1 MTPIA
6 IAASLPVLL
15 VFCCL
20 VLEQRDGCLPC
31 THVCVRHGKQDHGM
45 HMVMI
50 DARAAFG
57 GFDQDGSS
65 SGLMSHSLCQQE
77 LKRKAEETEGWADDV
92 AIYLRILVNTNS
104 FKALCALLVWIAVG
118 VAWGMLSSQRMSF
131 LTALYF
137 SVSSIST
144 AGNEPILSLGSD
156 TPIGAQVKLLEVD
169 QRVWAFA
176 GIFVL
181 LGFPLYAWALSALAS
196 GYVEAVTAVDR
207 NTVLN
212 QQISE
217 EEFHLMDNLGYLNAE
232 GGGDGQIDMF
242 EFVECQ
248 LLRLNM
254 VSVSQLFEIKKR
266 FIELDLDGGGSIDRD
281 ELMAHDEAGI
291 AHKPEPKIQ
300 ASHAPLLENAT
311 AALAPRR
318 FLNVS
323 LMPPPALA
331 VFAFLIITRILHR
344 FLDPAL
350 ALLFVDSFLSIMS
363 LTSLSAL
370 TQHAFTVLEVI
381 QNEIKSRKEAR
392 AKMTVQQKKQD
403 LDATTAAA
411 LKSVNE
417 ARLNK

>member
-1 MTPIA
+1 
-6 IAASLPVLL
+6 V
-15 VFCCL
+15 
-20 VLEQRDGCLPC
+20 
-31 THVCVRHGKQDHGM
+31 K
-45 HMVMI
+45 
-50 DARAAFG
+50 
-57 GFDQDGSS
+57 
-65 SGLMSHSLCQQE
+65 
-77 LKRKAEETEGWADDV
+77 K
-92 AIYLRILVNTNS
+92 
-104 FKALCALLVWIAVG
+104 G
-118 VAWGMLSSQRMSF
+118 VA
-131 LTALYF
+131 
-137 SVSSIST
+137 
-144 AGNEPILSLGSD
+144 
-156 TPIGAQVKLLEVD
+156 
-169 QRVWAFA
+169 
-176 GIFVL
+176 
-181 LGFPLYAWALSALAS
+181 
-196 GYVEAVTAVDR
+196 
-207 NTVLN
+207 
-212 QQISE
+212 
-217 EEFHLMDNLGYLNAE
+217 
-232 GGGDGQIDMF
+232 DGQIDMF